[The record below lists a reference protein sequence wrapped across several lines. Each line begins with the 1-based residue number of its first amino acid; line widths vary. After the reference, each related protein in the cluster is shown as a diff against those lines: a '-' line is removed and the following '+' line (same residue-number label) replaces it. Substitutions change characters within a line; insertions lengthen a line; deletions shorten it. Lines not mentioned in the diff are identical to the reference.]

1 MSNVSIGPTG
11 VVHLEARKFET
22 AAEWMALGT
31 SYSRSWRAIVTH
43 SATEFGDLLR
53 RMRESRRVSQS
64 KLAERSDFDH
74 SYISRLECGSRM
86 PTRDAVDR
94 LADALR
100 VAQPERDE
108 LLAAAGLLPTNII
121 MINQASECGDLH
133 RYLEDPSIPSPSDT
147 GCARSCDEL
156 LAACRA
162 SPRPARS
169 CATNDA

>member
-1 MSNVSIGPTG
+1 M
-11 VVHLEARKFET
+11 
-22 AAEWMALGT
+22 
-31 SYSRSWRAIVTH
+31 TH

-53 RMRESRRVSQS
+53 RLREARRVSQS

-108 LLAAAGLLPTNII
+108 LLAAAWLLPTNII

-133 RYLEDPSIPSPSDT
+133 RYLEDPSIPFAQRHRVRT
-147 GCARSCDEL
+147 ILREL
-156 LAACRA
+156 LAALQSEPAA
-162 SPRPARS
+162 SEVVRDERRLRRS
-169 CATNDA
+169 A

>member
-1 MSNVSIGPTG
+1 M
-11 VVHLEARKFET
+11 
-22 AAEWMALGT
+22 
-31 SYSRSWRAIVTH
+31 TH

-94 LADALR
+94 IADALR
-100 VAQPERDE
+100 VTQDGRDE

-121 MINQASECGDLH
+121 MIHESSECGDLH
-133 RYLEDPSIPSPSDT
+133 RYLEDSAIPF
-147 GCARSCDEL
+147 AQRQAVRRIVREL
-156 LAACRA
+156 LSAVAPVPEQQRRMA
-162 SPRPARS
+162 
-169 CATNDA
+169 